1 MQRGPER
8 SNIALRAPLV
18 ANVSLGIIGIPV
30 FHSCNPAAQDML
42 NR

>member
-18 ANVSLGIIGIPV
+18 AEVILGNVDDTGV
-30 FHSCNPAAQDML
+30 PAPS
-42 NR
+42 

>member
-8 SNIALRAPLV
+8 SNIALRASLHC
-18 ANVSLGIIGIPV
+18 NVVGIIGIPV

>member
-18 ANVSLGIIGIPV
+18 AEVILGNVDDTGASRTVL
-30 FHSCNPAAQDML
+30 S
-42 NR
+42 R